1 MGCLAVSGAECLRPH
16 TCVQHPPAPCSLT
29 GGCTGTLKFLLVL
42 LEVNVIHAA
51 VINRVGALWKALF
64 QWPRGSVSTW
74 EICGGSLV

>member
-1 MGCLAVSGAECLRPH
+1 MVGSVWSRVSEAPH
-16 TCVQHPPAPCSLT
+16 LCPAPPCSLQPA

-42 LEVNVIHAA
+42 LGANVIHAA

-64 QWPRGSVSTW
+64 KWPRGSVSTW